1 MLGLR
6 YDFIVGLI
14 KILFKCLCCNFVFVL
29 NFVEVC
35 FVDISEMDKNN
46 CLVLLFEVVID
57 KLCKMIGVIIESE
70 EWNLD

>member
-1 MLGLR
+1 M
-6 YDFIVGLI
+6 
-14 KILFKCLCCNFVFVL
+14 FVL

-46 CLVLLFEVVID
+46 CLVFLFEVVID
-57 KLCKMIGVIIESE
+57 KLCKMMGVIIESE